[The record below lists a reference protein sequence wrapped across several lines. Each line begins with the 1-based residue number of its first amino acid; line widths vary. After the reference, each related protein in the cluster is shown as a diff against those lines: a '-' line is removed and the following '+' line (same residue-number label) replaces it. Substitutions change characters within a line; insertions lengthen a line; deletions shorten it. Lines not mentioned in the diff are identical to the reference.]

1 VVEAGTALA
10 EPVEVIIAVHSPDR
24 PVRRAV
30 ASVLAAGTPGTV
42 RATVV
47 CHNMDARPVRTALAG
62 LPGDLPEG
70 TVRVLELRDGIPSP
84 AGPFNYGLAH
94 AQAPWVAV
102 MGSDDELEPGA
113 LDAWRAAATAC
124 GAAAAIA
131 PLRVRGGGRILT
143 PRARVLR
150 GLRVDPVRDRLA
162 YRTAPLG
169 LIRREAVERLGLRL
183 APGLRTGEDLEFGL
197 RLWFS
202 GEPLVY
208 PAGAPCYLVGQ
219 DGGER
224 VTGAVLPL
232 AEQFRDVSRLLAGRW
247 LDGLP
252 APAREAVAVKLL
264 RGHVVGA
271 ALRRGPDFD
280 WTGSDRAELSRI
292 ITDIVRLAARA
303 PRLLSAPDEALLLSL
318 RGTGGVPPADAVSAA
333 LRRRQAAGLL
343 RRSFTRRWPDNF
355 RRESPL
361 RTNLNSLLAA
371 TAGPL
376 RRLPG
381 LFRRKDAA

>member
-1 VVEAGTALA
+1 MAEAGAALA
-10 EPVEVIIAVHSPDR
+10 EPVEVVIAVHSPER

-47 CHNMDARPVRTALAG
+47 CHNMDSQPVRAALAG
-62 LPGDLPEG
+62 LPGDLPED

-84 AGPFNYGLAH
+84 AGPFNHGLQH
-94 AQAPWVAV
+94 AQAPWVAI

-113 LDAWRAAATAC
+113 LDAWRSAAVAR

-131 PLRVRGGGRILT
+131 PVRVRGGGRILT

-150 GLRVDPVRDRLA
+150 GLQVDPVLDRLA

-202 GEPLVY
+202 GEPIVY
-208 PAGAPCYLVGQ
+208 PATAPCYLVGQ

-232 AEQFRDVSRLLAGRW
+232 AEQFKDVSRLLAGRW

-252 APAREAVAVKLL
+252 ARSRQAVAVKLL

-280 WTGSDRAELSRI
+280 WTGAEREELSRI
-292 ITDIVRLAARA
+292 ITDIVRLAPGA

-318 RGTGGVPPADAVSAA
+318 RGSGGPPSAAAVAAA

-343 RRSFTRRWPDNF
+343 RRSLTRRWPDNV

-361 RTNLNSLLAA
+361 RANLNSLLAA
-371 TAGPL
+371 ASGPL
-376 RRLPG
+376 RRLPER
-381 LFRRKDAA
+381 LRRKDAA